1 MIKEAEQSQE
11 LSIPLYGELLQM
23 TNDFNFSILNLI
35 QKAAPQDLV
44 KSIIETKDIEGIRGL
59 VRIVDSSPYV
69 TQLIDFTPL
78 LSPLQA
84 HKAESAEFG
93 LLLKHLKQSVYDDG
107 SD

>member
-1 MIKEAEQSQE
+1 M
-11 LSIPLYGELLQM
+11 
-23 TNDFNFSILNLI
+23 
-35 QKAAPQDLV
+35 

-59 VRIVDSSPYV
+59 VKIVDSSPYV

-78 LSPLQA
+78 LSPLQV